1 MAPLNQRSNISE
13 AVGAENIGVAKTSKN
28 EEISNGVANGEAV
41 KHTQLP
47 PKDHGLHKTGIIS
60 MGMVFLMY
68 YYGNAVVGS
77 SMPLD
82 ERQNEWVVM
91 KSPVPI
97 LVISVV
103 YVLFVTWLGP
113 LFMKG
118 REPFKGLKNI
128 MIVFNIFQVI
138 FYSYIF
144 YLYIIGGWNGTY
156 SFSCQQCDFSNS
168 TDGIIMLH
176 ACYWYFISKLTDLFD
191 TVFFVFNKKYE
202 HISALHVIH
211 HAILPINTY
220 FVIRYYPGGH
230 STFMALLNSL
240 VHIVMYFYY
249 GVSAMGPQYR
259 KYLWWK
265 KYLTKMQITQFCLVI
280 IHESQMAFNGCPVP
294 APIPIWIGGS
304 TAMFLLLFI
313 NFYIKSYLER
323 KTK

>member
-13 AVGAENIGVAKTSKN
+13 VVGAESNGIGKTVKD
-28 EEISNGVANGEAV
+28 EEISNGIANGEAA
-41 KHTQLP
+41 KHTEPP
-47 PKDHGLHKTGIIS
+47 PKDHGLYKTGIIS

-68 YYGNAVVGS
+68 YYGNVIVAS

-91 KSPVPI
+91 KSPEPI
-97 LVISVV
+97 LVVSVA

-118 REPFKGLKNI
+118 REPFKWIKNV
-128 MIVFNIFQVI
+128 MIVFNIAQVL
-138 FYSYIF
+138 FYTYIF
-144 YLYIIGGWNGTY
+144 YLYIIGGWNGSY
-156 SFSCQQCDFSNS
+156 SIICQQCDYSNS
-168 TDGIIMLH
+168 PDAIIMLY

-191 TVFFVFNKKYE
+191 TVFFVMNKKYE
-202 HISALHVIH
+202 HISVLHVIH
-211 HAILPINTY
+211 HAIMPINTY

-280 IHESQMAFNGCPVP
+280 IHEVQMAFNGCPVP

-304 TAMFLLLFI
+304 TAMFLLLFLD
-313 NFYIKSYLER
+313 FYIKAYLNR
-323 KTK
+323 KRK